1 MTRSSIYLTLFTIL
15 LPTILQAGLGQGPLD
30 YDLRHNRIQSKMY
43 SGSGF
48 FKDSKRTSKYP
59 KLNYN
64 YSRNQSRISQFS
76 GNLNT
81 KTQQSRYQSKVI
93 QQKRSFWDKLKAP
106 ATTKTYTSP
115 EFPKPKRFNSPG
127 LSFQHHG
134 RFSEFNNTTRLQNP
148 DKRTQRI
155 SAGDINKFVDPR
167 SKDRNQGVSTSQ
179 GFIPI
184 QGPARVIP
192 LK

>member
-1 MTRSSIYLTLFTIL
+1 MTRSTIFLTIFSLF
-15 LPTILQAGLGQGPLD
+15 LPFCLHAGLGQGTLD
-30 YDLRHNRIQSKMY
+30 YSLRQNRIQNKMY

-59 KLNYN
+59 KINYN
-64 YSRNQSRISQFS
+64 YSRNQARISQFS
-76 GNLNT
+76 RNLNT

-93 QQKRSFWDKLKAP
+93 EQKRSFWDKLTSKDSS
-106 ATTKTYTSP
+106 KTYTSP
-115 EFPKPKRFNSPG
+115 EFPKPKRFTSPG

-134 RFSEFNNTTRLQNP
+134 RFSEFNNTVRLQNP
-148 DKRTQRI
+148 EKRTQRI

-167 SKDRNQGVSTSQ
+167 SPDRNQGASTSQ

-192 LK
+192 IK

>member
-1 MTRSSIYLTLFTIL
+1 MIRSSIYLTLFSLL
-15 LPTILQAGLGQGPLD
+15 LPFYLSAGLGQGTLD
-30 YDLRHNRIQSKMY
+30 YSLRQSRIQNKMY

-48 FKDSKRTSKYP
+48 FKDSKRTSQYP
-59 KLNYN
+59 KINYN
-64 YSRNQSRISQFS
+64 YSRNQARISQFS
-76 GNLNT
+76 RNLNT

-93 QQKRSFWDKLKAP
+93 QQKRSFWDKLTSKDS
-106 ATTKTYTSP
+106 TKTYTSP
-115 EFPKPKRFNSPG
+115 DFPKPKRFNSPG

-134 RFSEFNNTTRLQNP
+134 RFSEFNNTFRLQNP
-148 DKRTQRI
+148 EKRTQRI

-167 SKDRNQGVSTSQ
+167 AQERNQGGSTSQ
-179 GFIPI
+179 GFLPI